1 MPYDSTRD
9 AFASVNA
16 SFSAQAKLAELVT
29 PSDSDDLLRYAKALR
44 VYVPASVAGGVG
56 SVKVTPLKAAN
67 DADTV
72 TLKVPPGISVEPL
85 AVRRV
90 WATGTSAGVE
100 IHALTV

>member
-16 SFSAQAKLAELVT
+16 SFSAQARLAELVT
-29 PSDSDDLLRYAKALR
+29 PSDSEDLARYAKALR
-44 VYVPASVAGGVG
+44 IYVPTSVAGGVG
-56 SVKVTPLKAAN
+56 SVRVTPLKAAN

-72 TLKVPPGISVEPL
+72 TLKVPPGIAIEPL

-100 IHALTV
+100 VHALTV